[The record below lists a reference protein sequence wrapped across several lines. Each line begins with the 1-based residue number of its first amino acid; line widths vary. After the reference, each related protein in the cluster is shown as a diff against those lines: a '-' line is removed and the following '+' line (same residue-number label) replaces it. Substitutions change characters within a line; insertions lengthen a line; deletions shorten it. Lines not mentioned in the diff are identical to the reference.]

1 MKVTGVSFIRNAIQ
15 YDYPI
20 VEAIRSILPIC
31 DDFVVAVGNSTDET
45 LALIQNIDPEKI
57 KILPTVWDDNLREG
71 GAVLAQETNKA
82 LRAVTAATDWI
93 FYIQG
98 DEVVHE
104 KYLPTIRQAMQQ
116 HLQDKSIDGLLFNY
130 LHFYGSYDYIGS
142 SYRWYRREI
151 RVVRNLPEIYS
162 YKDAQGFR
170 KGNNQKLTVKLID
183 AYMYHYGW
191 VKTPEA
197 MQRKQ
202 ESFHKFWHE
211 DAWLDKHIV
220 KQTEFDYTQIDALA
234 KFTGTHPAVM
244 QDRIQRKNWQF
255 ERDMTYNR
263 HSFKDKLKKM
273 IEKLTGGYIIGEY
286 KNYILK

>member
-31 DDFVVAVGNSTDET
+31 DDFVVAVGNSTDGT
-45 LALIQNIDPEKI
+45 LELIQNIDSEKI

-82 LRAVTAATDWI
+82 LRAVTADTDWI

-104 KYLPTIRQAMQQ
+104 KYLPTIHQAMQQ
-116 HLQDKSIDGLLFNY
+116 HLQDNSIDGLLFNY

-151 RVVRNLPEIYS
+151 RVVRNVPDIYS

-183 AYMYHYGW
+183 AYIYHYGW

-202 ESFHKFWHE
+202 ENFNKYWHE

-220 KQTEFDYTQIDALA
+220 KQTEFDYSQVDALA

-263 HSFKDKLKKM
+263 QSFKDKFKKM